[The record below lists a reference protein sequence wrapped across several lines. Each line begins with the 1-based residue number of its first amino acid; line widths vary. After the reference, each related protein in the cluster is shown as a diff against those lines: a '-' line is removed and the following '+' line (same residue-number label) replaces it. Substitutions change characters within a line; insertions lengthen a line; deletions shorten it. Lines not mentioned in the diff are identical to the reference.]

1 MKASTLISS
10 LWETW
15 RNLVTSVAAQQW
27 ATLYY
32 ETVSLSGFRVEMP
45 GNGYFKKESSTW
57 REVLI
62 YAELRRARRL
72 TSRREESTGCTEGA
86 NDLSKKN
93 LNRVNE
99 LKPHLKKKTPS
110 YESWSASSAHSLVFW
125 RKSYVPRGVNGAMFA
140 VNKSLKGFKG
150 LRHEGENTLSKSRFW
165 LPWLGFGC
173 GLWRL
178 STPLLMVSPQRKTN
192 LSIVKCVSGLTQSD
206 YKWLWSRC

>member
-1 MKASTLISS
+1 MSD
-10 LWETW
+10 
-15 RNLVTSVAAQQW
+15 SVLRDRIALGIQSEDARERIFQERKLDLKRGIDIFRALES
-27 ATLYY
+27 ATTHLQAF
-32 ETVSLSGFRVEMP
+32 VG
-45 GNGYFKKESSTW
+45 KH
-57 REVLI
+57 
-62 YAELRRARRL
+62 
-72 TSRREESTGCTEGA
+72 EESTGCTEWA

-99 LKPHLKKKTPS
+99 LKPHLKKKAPS

-165 LPWLGFGC
+165 LPWLGCGC

-192 LSIVKCVSGLTQSD
+192 QCIVKCVSGLTQSD

>member
-1 MKASTLISS
+1 MSDSVLRDRIALGIQSGDARERIFQERKLDLKRGIDICRASES
-10 LWETW
+10 
-15 RNLVTSVAAQQW
+15 
-27 ATLYY
+27 ATTHLQAF
-32 ETVSLSGFRVEMP
+32 VG
-45 GNGYFKKESSTW
+45 KH
-57 REVLI
+57 
-62 YAELRRARRL
+62 
-72 TSRREESTGCTEGA
+72 EESTGCTEWA

-110 YESWSASSAHSLVFW
+110 YESWRASSAHSLVFW

-150 LRHEGENTLSKSRFW
+150 LCHEGENRFSKSRFW

-173 GLWRL
+173 DLWRL

-192 LSIVKCVSGLTQSD
+192 QSIVKCVSGLTQSD